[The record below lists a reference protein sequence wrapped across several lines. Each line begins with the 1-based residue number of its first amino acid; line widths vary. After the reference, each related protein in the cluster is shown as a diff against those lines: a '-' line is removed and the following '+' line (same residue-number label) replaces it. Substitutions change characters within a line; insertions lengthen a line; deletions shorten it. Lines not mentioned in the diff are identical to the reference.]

1 MKHPQVLQISQNSL
15 FIFNKHYY
23 LMKGHNL
30 PIHKCNN
37 TGSFLKLL
45 LNHNME

>member
-1 MKHPQVLQISQNSL
+1 MKHPQVLQISQNSFL
-15 FIFNKHYY
+15 FVNKHYY

-30 PIHKCNN
+30 PIQKCNS
-37 TGSFLKLL
+37 TGSFLTLL